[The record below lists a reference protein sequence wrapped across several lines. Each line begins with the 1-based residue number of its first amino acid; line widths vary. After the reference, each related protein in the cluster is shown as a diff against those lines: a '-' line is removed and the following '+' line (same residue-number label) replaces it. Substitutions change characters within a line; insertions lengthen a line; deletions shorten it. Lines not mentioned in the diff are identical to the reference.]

1 MSMTKT
7 KFGELADGTAVDLFT
22 LKNVNGVEVAIT
34 NYGGIIVSWMAPDK
48 HGKLADIVVG
58 CDTLAG
64 FLAGHPYFGALVGR
78 YGNRI
83 AGGKFVLNG
92 VEYALAKNNGGN
104 HLHGGLK
111 GFDKVV
117 WHAEEK
123 DGALVLSY
131 LSKDGEEGYPGNL
144 QVTVVYALSDQN
156 ALSISYTAHTDKAT
170 PINLTNHTYF
180 NLSGA
185 PTILDHVVQLNAD
198 AFTATN
204 QDLIPTGEVA
214 PVRGTALD
222 FTQPHAIGERINADE
237 TPIKFAGG
245 YDHNFVLNGRAGDVR
260 LAARVTEP
268 TTGRVLECFTDQPAI
283 QLYTGNFL
291 VGTVKGKG
299 GKPVPH
305 RGALCLETQ
314 HFPNSPN
321 QPNFPSTILQPG
333 QTYATVTVYRVNG

>member
-1 MSMTKT
+1 
-7 KFGELADGTAVDLFT
+7 
-22 LKNVNGVEVAIT
+22 
-34 NYGGIIVSWMAPDK
+34 
-48 HGKLADIVVG
+48 
-58 CDTLAG
+58 
-64 FLAGHPYFGALVGR
+64 
-78 YGNRI
+78 
-83 AGGKFVLNG
+83 
-92 VEYALAKNNGGN
+92 
-104 HLHGGLK
+104 
-111 GFDKVV
+111 
-117 WHAEEK
+117 
-123 DGALVLSY
+123 
-131 LSKDGEEGYPGNL
+131 
-144 QVTVVYALSDQN
+144 
-156 ALSISYTAHTDKAT
+156 
-170 PINLTNHTYF
+170 
-180 NLSGA
+180 
-185 PTILDHVVQLNAD
+185 
-198 AFTATN
+198 
-204 QDLIPTGEVA
+204 
-214 PVRGTALD
+214 LD

-333 QTYATVTVYRVNG
+333 QTYATVTVYRATTQRIENG